1 MIFLTAPKDLQQSE
15 SYNKALELLRQRHA
29 AEEVTPDSELFG
41 SNKEWRE
48 SWKSVYGRAEKLYV
62 LAREDGTVGRGIYQ
76 QWRYLT
82 KKGVSSEVLLAGDE
96 ETLHEE
102 FELERTGGGR
112 KGEDGGEEESED
124 PSYWA
129 LVNLGVG
136 SQSLKS

>member
-15 SYNKALELLRQRHA
+15 SYEKALELLRQRHG
-29 AEEVTPDSELFG
+29 AEGVTPDNELFG

-82 KKGVSSEVLLAGDE
+82 KKGVPSEVLLAGDE
-96 ETLHEE
+96 ATFHED
-102 FELERTGGGR
+102 FGLELL
-112 KGEDGGEEESED
+112 GEKGEEESED